1 MRRFLFLILPFLA
14 LFPDV
19 AAQELSHRAVN
30 RALDARIRQSSVFA
44 DGHTGFALY
53 DLDAERP
60 VYGYQA
66 SRYFVPASNTKL
78 ITFLVANRLL
88 SDGAPAI
95 IYRDTAGR
103 TDLWGSGYPLLLHPA
118 FAGYDSLRG
127 WLQQHGRPLT
137 LHFPAAEELP
147 RYGAGW
153 SWDDYPFG
161 FVFERTALPVYGNRL
176 YLDYRPGPG
185 GREAL
190 YGSPPSVAETIVRDP
205 AQERTISRREG
216 SNRFTVG
223 PGFDRRTAFPIQRS
237 LTMDTATTV
246 ALLREGLS
254 GVSVRSGTAPRP
266 ADADSLR
273 VPVPD
278 TLYRSLLLDSDNFLA
293 EQLVLLC
300 ASARYGGPDEERLFD
315 WVTDTLFREMELGEV
330 SYRDGSGLTRYNL
343 LRPAQLVE
351 IVAAL
356 DREVGRDRLRTL
368 LPAGGVSGTL
378 RNRFANRPEPYV
390 WAKTG
395 TLTGVIAVSG
405 LLRTASGRWLAFS
418 FMHNNVMSS
427 SRDYYAEM
435 EGVMEWIRANL

>member
-1 MRRFLFLILPFLA
+1 MRRFLFLILCLLA
-14 LFPDV
+14 LPSDA
-19 AAQELSHRAVN
+19 AAQELSHRAVH
-30 RALDARIRQSSVFA
+30 RALDARIRQSAVFA

-60 VYGYQA
+60 VFGYQA

-78 ITFLVANRLL
+78 VTFLVANRLL

-95 IYRDTAGR
+95 YYRDTAGR
-103 TDLWGSGYPLLLHPA
+103 TELWGSGYPLLGHPA
-118 FAGYDSLRG
+118 FVGYDSLQA
-127 WLQQHGRPLT
+127 WLQGRGNPLT

-161 FVFERTALPVYGNRL
+161 YVFERTALPVYGNRL
-176 YLDYRPGPG
+176 YLDLRPGPD
-185 GREAL
+185 GRETPFAT
-190 YGSPPSVAETIVRDP
+190 PPSVAEKLVRDP
-205 AQERTISRREG
+205 QQERTISRREG
-216 SNRFTVG
+216 SNQFTVG
-223 PGFDRRTAFPIQRS
+223 PGLDRRTAYPVQRA
-237 LTMDTATTV
+237 LTMDTAATV
-246 ALLREGLS
+246 AFLREALP
-254 GVSVRSGTAPRP
+254 GVSVGSGTAPRP

-273 VPVPD
+273 VRIPD

-293 EQLVLLC
+293 EQLVLLA
-300 ASARYGGPDEERLFD
+300 ASARYGSPDEERLFT

-356 DREVGRDRLRTL
+356 DREVGRDRLLTF

-418 FMHNNVMSS
+418 FLHNNVMGS

-435 EGVMEWIRANL
+435 EEVLDWIRANL